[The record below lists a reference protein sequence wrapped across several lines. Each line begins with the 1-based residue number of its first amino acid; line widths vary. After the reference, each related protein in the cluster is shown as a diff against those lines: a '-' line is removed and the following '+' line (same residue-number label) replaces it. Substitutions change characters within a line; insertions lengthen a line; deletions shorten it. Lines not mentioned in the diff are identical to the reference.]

1 MPPQNKEDTAMKALR
16 KVLDTILNTL
26 AGGTLAIMTIL
37 TTYQVITRYVFDA
50 PSTWSEELVGFLF
63 GCATMFGAAVVTGE
77 RGHMNIPIVVDMMK
91 PGPKKALLIFGE
103 VVALIFSAIIVIFG
117 GFQVSALAMGQMTS
131 SLGIPVGTFYWSMP
145 ICGILMV
152 IYSAMNIVEIAKG
165 TSEAALDEA
174 AAALAKAEADAAA
187 EKEA

>member
-1 MPPQNKEDTAMKALR
+1 MKALR
-16 KVLDTILNTL
+16 KVLDTILNVL
-26 AGGTLAIMTIL
+26 AGGSLAIMTIL
-37 TTYQVITRYVFDA
+37 TTYQVITRYIFNA

-63 GCATMFGAAVVTGE
+63 GCATMFGAAVVSGE
-77 RGHMNIPIVVDMMK
+77 RGHMNIPVVVDLLK
-91 PGPKKALLIFGE
+91 PGPKKALLIFAE
-103 VVALIFSAIIVIFG
+103 VVSLIFSAIILVFG

-131 SLGIPVGTFYWSMP
+131 SLGVPVGTFYWSMP

-152 IYSAMNIVEIAKG
+152 VYSIMNIIEIAKG

-174 AAALAKAEADAAA
+174 AAAIAKAEADRAEA

>member
-1 MPPQNKEDTAMKALR
+1 MKALR
-16 KVLDTILNTL
+16 KVFDTILNTL

-37 TTYQVITRYVFDA
+37 TTYQVITRYIFNA

-63 GCATMFGAAVVTGE
+63 GCCTMFGAAVITGE
-77 RGHMNIPIVVDMMK
+77 RGHMNIPVVVDLLK
-91 PGPKKALLIFGE
+91 PGPKKALLVFAE
-103 VVALIFSAIIVIFG
+103 VVSLIFAAAIVVFG

-145 ICGILMV
+145 ICGVMMC
-152 IYSAMNIVEIAKG
+152 IYSVMNLIEIVQG

-174 AAALAKAEADAAA
+174 AAALAKVEEERAAA
-187 EKEA
+187 KKEA

>member
-1 MPPQNKEDTAMKALR
+1 MKALR
-16 KVLDTILNTL
+16 KVLDTILNVL
-26 AGGTLAIMTIL
+26 AGGSLAIMTIL
-37 TTYQVITRYVFDA
+37 TTYQVITRYIFNA

-63 GCATMFGAAVVTGE
+63 GCATMFGAAVVSGE
-77 RGHMNIPIVVDMMK
+77 RGHMNIPVVVDLLK
-91 PGPKKALLIFGE
+91 PGPKKALLIFAE
-103 VVALIFSAIIVIFG
+103 VVSLIFSAIILVFG

-131 SLGIPVGTFYWSMP
+131 SLGVPVGTFYWSMP

-152 IYSAMNIVEIAKG
+152 IYSIMNIIEIAQG

-174 AAALAKAEADAAA
+174 AAAIAKAEADRAEA

>member
-1 MPPQNKEDTAMKALR
+1 MKALR

-77 RGHMNIPIVVDMMK
+77 RGHMNSPIVVDMMK
-91 PGPKKALLIFGE
+91 PGPKKALLLFGE
-103 VVALIFSAIIVIFG
+103 VVALIFSAIILVFG

-131 SLGIPVGTFYWSMP
+131 SLGVPVGTFYWSMP
-145 ICGILMV
+145 ICGVLMV
-152 IYSAMNIVEIAKG
+152 IYSIMNLVEIAKG

-174 AAALAKAEADAAA
+174 AAALAKAEADRDAA

>member
-1 MPPQNKEDTAMKALR
+1 MPPQNKEDTTMKALR

-26 AGGTLAIMTIL
+26 AGGTLAAMTIL
-37 TTYQVITRYVFDA
+37 TTYQVITRYIFNA

-91 PGPKKALLIFGE
+91 PGAKKALLLFGE
-103 VVALIFSAIIVIFG
+103 VVALIFSAVILVFG

-131 SLGIPVGTFYWSMP
+131 SLGVPVGTFYWSMP
-145 ICGILMV
+145 ICGVLMC
-152 IYSAMNIVEIAKG
+152 IYSVMNLIEIANG

-174 AAALAKAEADAAA
+174 AAALAKAEA